1 MPEESAIAQLTIDTV
16 KVEKLVRE
24 YLIAQNLTILPQNL
38 FGDAVSQFVDKD
50 DKHAM
55 DLFVNENLGKQI
67 QNLVKDGTTVD
78 EEEILDR
85 FGQHRSHLEEL
96 FNAGHLK
103 NSNKARLK
111 PKPDH
116 WDSDLDGSWEEQ
128 PGAFVLS
135 EGDRDDDDD
144 ENGEDGSVPPRANGA
159 ARGRGKANGAA
170 SRKAATLS
178 QRATPKGRGET
189 AKAGARANKKVVVDD
204 EDDDD
209 DSIMIDDDDIDD
221 EAAPTTQKAIKS
233 TARATAKRAASPL
246 KKAPARTTKASQATG
261 KQGKLNFSQPVSQAR
276 QMNKRSQARPVE
288 LVSLNVYPMVK
299 RFN

>member
-24 YLIAQNLTILPQNL
+24 YLTAQNLTILPQNL

-55 DLFVNENLGKQI
+55 DLFVTENLGKQV
-67 QNLVKDGTTVD
+67 QNLVKEGNIVD
-78 EEEILDR
+78 EEEIMDR
-85 FGQHRSHLEEL
+85 LGQHRSHLEEL

-103 NSNKARLK
+103 NSKKARMK

-128 PGAFVLS
+128 PGAFVIS
-135 EGDRDDDDD
+135 GDDQDDDDA
-144 ENGEDGSVPPRANGA
+144 ENGEDGSVPPRTNAA

-170 SRKAATLS
+170 TRKAAAPS
-178 QRATPKGRGET
+178 QRAAPKGRGGT
-189 AKAGARANKKVVVDD
+189 AKNGARGSKKVVDED

-209 DSIMIDDDDIDD
+209 DSIMLDDDNF
-221 EAAPTTQKAIKS
+221 EQETAALIQKPTKS
-233 TARATAKRAASPL
+233 TARATTKRGASPV
-246 KKAPARTTKASQATG
+246 KKTPARATKASQAAG
-261 KQGKLNFSQPVSQAR
+261 KQGKLNFSQSASQAR
-276 QMNKRSQARPVE
+276 PTNGRSQARPVE
-288 LVSLNVYPMVK
+288 LVSLRMHIL
-299 RFN
+299 